1 MLAVPF
7 LFAACSNSPHAGFK
21 EVSDGVHLRYHSLGD
36 GEELVQDDDSIHL
49 LVRMTQ
55 LGGEAGSLLSTQRW
69 YAAADLRHGAFVP
82 LLQRMHEGDSISLIA
97 RASELPWDALSPRG
111 WRPPSG
117 ASDVQLEFALLNIRT
132 PDMIQA
138 ENERH
143 RLADPE
149 GYQRK
154 LIAAFVERSGHEW
167 EVWGTS
173 LLHHRISGIASD
185 TARVEQGDMVHVSW
199 YGSRLEDG
207 APMDD
212 TKRTGGPFIFRYGDQ
227 DQVIKGIETAVL
239 LLREGQEGE
248 FILPAE
254 MAFGAR
260 GVEGLVDPGSPVR
273 YVVTL
278 ERVERR
284 GAISPAAQR

>member
-1 MLAVPF
+1 MKAWLLAIPP
-7 LFAACSNSPHAGFK
+7 LFVACSSSPHAGFK
-21 EVSDGVHLRYHSLGD
+21 EVSDGVHLRYHSLGE

-49 LVRMTQ
+49 LLRIAE

-82 LLQRMHEGDSISLIA
+82 VLQRMHEGDSISLIA
-97 RASELPWDALSPRG
+97 RTAELPWDAVAPTG
-111 WRPPSG
+111 WRPPPG
-117 ASDVQLEFALLNIRT
+117 ASEVQVEFALLRIRT
-132 PDMIQA
+132 PDMIHA
-138 ENERH
+138 ELERH

-167 EVWGTS
+167 EAWGTS
-173 LLHHRISGIASD
+173 LLHHRINGAASD
-185 TARVEQGDMVHVSW
+185 TVRVKQGDLVHVSW
-199 YGSRLEDG
+199 RGSRLEDG
-207 APMDD
+207 APIDD
-212 TKRTGGPFIFRYGDQ
+212 TQRGDGPFTFRYGDQ
-227 DQVIKGIETAVL
+227 DQVIKGIETAVM

-260 GVEGLVDPGSPVR
+260 GVEGLVDPWSPVR
-273 YVVTL
+273 YVVKL
-278 ERVERR
+278 ERVERLR
-284 GAISPAAQR
+284 